1 MASTE
6 TPESESEATESE
18 DKAPELQFDVQVQE
32 KSTCERHV
40 VVTITAAEVLR
51 YRQQTFDDVAP
62 KAELPGFRAGK
73 APRKLVES
81 KFKDQVDDQVKS
93 TLVMESLQQVTEG
106 DHFSAISEPD
116 LDYDALEIPAEGDF
130 IYEFDIEVRPDFDTP
145 DWKGLKLEL
154 PSVELSDGM
163 IDQHLSRTLR
173 RFMPGEAVDGAAEI
187 GDTLIL
193 NGKFTL
199 DGEVIGEF
207 EEQEVLLHQEL
218 VLRDARIDNFGELA
232 VGKKEGDKITTTVE
246 VSASAANEE
255 LAEKK
260 VEVEFEIHEIRR
272 IEVSE
277 IGSAKL
283 EELGFDDTEE
293 LRSFVR
299 DELAR
304 QFDYRQ
310 QQALRDQIVEQLTA
324 GADWELPK
332 ALVRKQ
338 TSRELQRRALE
349 MQRSGYS
356 NEEVNSMVN
365 AARINAEETTVAS
378 LREHFVLEKIAEDE
392 EIEPLPEDYDREV
405 ELIAEQSDMSPRRI
419 RARLEKTGQMDAIRN
434 QIIEREVISRIKEAG
449 KITEKP
455 DEEFLK
461 EDTKTAALG
470 VAIAGEFEDIPEA
483 KHADGTAVVPGQ
495 PKLPELKDEDK
506 GE

>member
-6 TPESESEATESE
+6 TPESNSEATEES
-18 DKAPELQFDVQVQE
+18 APELQYDVQVQE

-40 VVTITAAEVLR
+40 VVTITAAEVQR

-116 LDYDALEIPAEGDF
+116 LDYDALEIPADGDF

-154 PSVELSDGM
+154 PSVELTDEM
-163 IDQHLSRTLR
+163 IDKHLSSTLR
-173 RFMPGEAVDGAAEI
+173 RFMPGEAVDGAAEM
-187 GDTLIL
+187 GDTIIL

-199 DGEVIGEF
+199 DGEVLGEF
-207 EEQEVLLHQEL
+207 EEQETLLHEQL
-218 VLRDARIDNFGELA
+218 VLRDAKIENFGELV

-246 VSASAANEE
+246 VSASAANED

-277 IGSAKL
+277 IGSSKL

-293 LRSFVR
+293 LRNFVR
-299 DELAR
+299 EELTR

-310 QQALRDQIVEQLTA
+310 QQSLRDQIVEQLTA

-332 ALVRKQ
+332 ALVRRQ
-338 TSRELQRRALE
+338 TTRELQRRALE

-356 NEEVNSMVN
+356 NDEVNAMVN
-365 AARINAEETTVAS
+365 AARINAEESTVAS

-405 ELIAEQSDMSPRRI
+405 ELIAVQSDTSPRRV

-434 QIIEREVISRIKEAG
+434 QIIEREVINRIKEAG

-461 EDTKTAALG
+461 EDTKVSALG
-470 VAIAGEFEDIPEA
+470 FAIAGEYEDIPEA
-483 KHADGTAVVPGQ
+483 KHADAPPVVPGQ
-495 PKLPELKDEDK
+495 PKLPELKGDNE
-506 GE
+506 E